1 MKLPDPSSRRPAPIP
16 PSRLI
21 SRHGSGRARRW
32 QAGVALVITLVML
45 SIVTLM
51 AITFLAVSRRE
62 RSAVTVIEEQTRA
75 RQMAE
80 SAVARAEAE
89 FVARV
94 VTASNLLNYDFIV
107 STNFINAS
115 GFNSQLPLTVANPTN
130 VNYDYLQAGGPVA
143 ANVNYW
149 VRNIGNLQ
157 YDARAPVFIQTNL
170 DKSQTSVPEF
180 RYYLDLNRNGRFES
194 NGLLPE
200 LGFRGQW
207 LGTNGLDWRSGETVL
222 SNFVVGDPEWIGML
236 QDPTQPHG
244 PTNRFIGRM
253 AYLVQ
258 PAGKSL
264 DFNFIG
270 NHVLRLADNT
280 LQNDGYNRNQGFGS
294 WELNLGAFLRD
305 LNTNVTR
312 NYSPGGLNSPSASE
326 AARDALAFLRYRY
339 SNRVDNLLSVQSLF
353 GNVGANAFAGDY
365 IDGNADGPP
374 FDAASRFGLTT
385 DNDQTPADKPWA
397 GSDSPRTYV
406 DLQEL
411 FDTNKVIDPATGGR
425 TPWPGRLL
433 LAESGYSTYD
443 RYTFYRLLGQMGTDS
458 GPAVRGK
465 INLNWNNQPP
475 LDATNFVPWTPIG
488 FFQAAANRLFEAARK
503 TNIVVAGGRAYTNFY
518 VGDALVRPGMSLTN
532 ILLYPYNEYSPELHR
547 LLQLAV
553 NLYDATTNRP
563 LTAYPYLPTVFRP
576 LIGTTNGNIFIK
588 GYEEVTN
595 ANFVSSTF
603 ITVRNLEN
611 PADRA
616 ALANEPRAIVYDV
629 PYLIGA
635 KKGLPNF
642 NEFSLRN
649 VAQVSRK
656 LAVRKR
662 AAADIRP
669 YQTNQLY
676 LVTVTNQFGVELW
689 NSYASNY
696 PRQVRI
702 RVLGRLT
709 LALDDSARTNV
720 PLALTNVAYDAMY
733 VTNSWSSNAFI
744 LPVQRAAMLAESAV
758 YRPVPSPNL
767 VATTVNTPFIPG
779 LGFYTPDWTLRATNN
794 FICAIVD
801 ERTQRLVDFVTIGN
815 MRSAINISRDL
826 VGQTQLSQVGATTE
840 PANVWNT
847 NRVGGVLSSNV
858 PTIGIENQMGIS
870 LGSITVS
877 EAQWRSYSQLTA
889 EGQDKAKGIDRFR
902 MFCGETPLVYTSARQ
917 RRELEAELAGRLEA
931 QAPYSPTRKLYQ
943 DTTWQAND
951 PLVHYLAQDLLDPFN
966 PPDDPTRTNAV
977 RFAVPPTAVLTNSN
991 LGLVNER
998 YSPWGGNPRLTPG
1011 VRAYDNRVK
1020 DPLVRSSDDWEFPT
1034 NKFPSLGWI
1043 GRVHRGT
1050 PWQTVYLKSGV
1061 IATNDWLRWAG
1072 NLGTHPTND
1081 WPLIEAFTVAPN
1093 ENAARGLLSVNQSGL
1108 AAWSAVLSGV
1118 TALTNLTP
1126 ASTVLRGQR
1135 PQFSDV
1141 TIQPDNPAYSQL
1153 RRIVGGI
1160 NRTRALEV
1168 MANHQSI
1175 PVFNRL
1181 GRILATPE
1189 LTVAS
1194 PFLSSNNLVTDEVLE
1209 RIPQQ
1214 ILSLLREDDPRFV
1227 VYGFGQ
1233 SLREAP
1239 NSLYLQSGA
1248 FNRMCTNYQVTA
1260 EFAVKAV
1267 IRLEGVPLAPRA
1279 VVESYQELPPQ

>member
-1 MKLPDPSSRRPAPIP
+1 MKLSAPIP
-16 PSRLI
+16 KLTSPAPAPR
-21 SRHGSGRARRW
+21 RAFGRADRA

-62 RSAVTVIEEQTRA
+62 RAAVTVIEDQTRA

-94 VTASNLLNYDFIV
+94 VASSNLLNYDFIV
-107 STNFINAS
+107 STNFIGPY
-115 GFNSQLPLTVANPTN
+115 GFDSRLPLAVANPTN
-130 VNYDYLQAGGPVA
+130 VNYDLVQGGGAVA
-143 ANVNYW
+143 ANANYW
-149 VRNIGNLQ
+149 ARNIGNLQ
-157 YDARAPVFIQTNL
+157 YDPRPPVFIQTNL
-170 DKSQTSVPEF
+170 NKSQPGVPEF
-180 RYYLDLNRNGRFES
+180 RFYLDLNRNGRFDS
-194 NGLLPE
+194 NGPLPE
-200 LGFRGQW
+200 LGLRGQY
-207 LGTNGLDWRSGETVL
+207 LNTNGLDWRNGEIVL
-222 SNFVVGDPEWIGML
+222 TNFFVGDPEWIGEL

-244 PTNRFIGRM
+244 PTNRFVGRM

-264 DFNFIG
+264 DFNFIH
-270 NHVLRLADNT
+270 NHALRLADNT
-280 LQNDGYNRNQGFGS
+280 LQNDGYYRNQGFGS
-294 WELNLGAFLRD
+294 WELNLAAFLHD

-312 NYSPGGLNSPSASE
+312 NYSYAGLNSPSASE
-326 AARDALAFLRYRY
+326 AARDALSFLRYRY
-339 SNRVDNLLSVQSLF
+339 SNRVDTLLSVRALF
-353 GNVGANAFAGDY
+353 GKTGADAFANDY
-365 IDGNADGPP
+365 IDGNADGPA
-374 FDAASRFGLTT
+374 FGATNVLGLTT
-385 DNDQTPADKPWA
+385 DNDETPPGKPWA

-406 DLQEL
+406 DLEEL
-411 FDTNKVIDPATGGR
+411 FDTNKVIDSTAGGR
-425 TPWPGRLL
+425 TRWPARLL
-433 LAESGYSTYD
+433 LAQSGYSTYD

-458 GPAVRGK
+458 GPAVRDK
-465 INLNWNNQPP
+465 VNLNWNNQPP
-475 LDATNFVPWTPIG
+475 LGATNFVPWTPTQ
-488 FFQAAANRLFEAARK
+488 FFETAANRLLVAARK
-503 TNIVVAGGRAYTNFY
+503 TNVVVAGGRAYTNFY
-518 VGDALVRPGMSLTN
+518 IGDALVRPRMSLTN

-553 NLYDATTNRP
+553 NLYDATTNRAD
-563 LTAYPYLPTVFRP
+563 TGYPYLPTVFRP
-576 LIGTTNGNIFIK
+576 LIGTDKGNIFIK

-595 ANFVSSTF
+595 ANFLSSTF
-603 ITVRNLEN
+603 INVRNLEN

-649 VAQVSRK
+649 VAQVTRK

-662 AAADIRP
+662 TPLDVRP

-689 NSYASNY
+689 NSYATNY
-696 PRQVRI
+696 PRPLRM

-709 LALDDSARTNV
+709 LALEDSARTNV
-720 PLALTNVAYDAMY
+720 PLALTNVVFDATI
-733 VTNSWSSNAFI
+733 VTNSWPSNAFA
-744 LPVQRAAMLAESAV
+744 LPVLRATLLAQSAV
-758 YRPVPSPNL
+758 YRPVPTPNL
-767 VATTVNTPFIPG
+767 VASTVNTPFIPG
-779 LGFYTPDWTLRATNN
+779 LGFYTPDWTLRSTNN

-815 MRSAINISRDL
+815 MRSAINVSREL
-826 VGQTQLSQVGATTE
+826 MGQTQLAATGATSE

-847 NRVGGVLSSNV
+847 NRVGGVLSTNV

-870 LGSITVS
+870 LGSIPVS

-889 EGQDKAKGIDRFR
+889 EGQAKAKSIDRFR

-917 RRELEAELAGRLEA
+917 RQQLEAKLMGRLEV
-931 QAPYSPTRKLYQ
+931 QAPFSPTRKLYQ

-966 PPDDPTRTNAV
+966 RPDDPTRTNTV

-1020 DPLVRSSDDWEFPT
+1020 DPMITRSDDWDFPT

-1061 IATNDWLRWAG
+1061 IGTNEWLRWAG

-1093 ENAARGLLSVNQSGL
+1093 ENAARGLLSVNQTNL

-1118 TALTNLTP
+1118 TVLSNLTP
-1126 ASTVLRGQR
+1126 ANVVLRGQR
-1135 PQFSDV
+1135 PQFADV
-1141 TIQPDNPAYSQL
+1141 TIQPDYPAYPQL
-1153 RRIVGGI
+1153 RRIVEGI
-1160 NRTRALEV
+1160 NRARAREV
-1168 MANHQSI
+1168 VANRQTI

-1194 PFLSSNNLVTDEVLE
+1194 PFLNTNNVVTDDVLE

-1233 SLREAP
+1233 ALREAP

-1267 IRLEGVPLAPRA
+1267 IRLEGAPLNPRA